1 MSGVTEWEPEA
12 ENWVRW
18 ARTPGHDAYWYYREA
33 FFALLPAPGART
45 MELGCGEGRVARD
58 LAERGHRVIG
68 LEPAPSLA
76 RHARDADAVSSY
88 VVGDAAAVPCAEEA
102 FDLVVAYN
110 SLQVVADMRGTV
122 QEAARLLRPGGH
134 FCVVVSH
141 PAMDLGRFIETD
153 AGTVFAVRPS
163 YFESRRV
170 EDTVGV
176 EGLAITCRGWT
187 YTLEDYVQAWSDAGF
202 VLEAL
207 REPKP
212 SGPSAT
218 YQRWRDVPLFLMAR
232 TRKLPRSAAGGL
244 GHTHAAERRDP

>member
-18 ARTPGHDAYWYYREA
+18 ARTPGHDAYWYYSDA
-33 FFALLPAPGART
+33 FFELLPDPGART
-45 MELGCGEGRVARD
+45 IELGCGEGRVARD
-58 LAERGHRVIG
+58 LVERGHRVIG
-68 LEPAPSLA
+68 VEPARSLA
-76 RHARDADAVSSY
+76 RYARDADAVSSY
-88 VVGDAAAVPCAEEA
+88 VVADGAAVPCVTAA

-122 QEAARLLRPGGH
+122 HEAARLLRPGGH
-134 FCVVVSH
+134 LCLTVAH
-141 PAMDLGRFIETD
+141 PAMDLGRFVETGT
-153 AGTVFAVRPS
+153 GTVFAVRES

-187 YTLEDYVQAWSDAGF
+187 YTLEDYMQALGAAGF
-202 VLEAL
+202 VVEEL

-212 SGPSAT
+212 NGPSAK
-218 YQRWRDVPLFLMAR
+218 YQRWQDVPLFMMAR
-232 TRKLPRSAAGGL
+232 TRKLP
-244 GHTHAAERRDP
+244 